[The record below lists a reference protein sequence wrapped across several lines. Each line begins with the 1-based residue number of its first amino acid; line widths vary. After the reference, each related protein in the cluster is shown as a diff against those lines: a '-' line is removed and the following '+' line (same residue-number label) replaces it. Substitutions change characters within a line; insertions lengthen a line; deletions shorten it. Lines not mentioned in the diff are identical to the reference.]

1 MKKLL
6 YTLAFIVIGFTT
18 SYAQRPGRQNGREQA
33 TPEVRAEKA
42 ASAWEKKL
50 NLTADQKSKIKQIE
64 LDRIKKND
72 EWRKRDQAV
81 MKNKM
86 EERKTFMKQN
96 KDKVEAILTAD
107 QKKTLAA
114 SRSEMRGKM
123 KDRKG
128 ERDKRG
134 PNNSKRGKTPPPP
147 SRPVN

>member
-6 YTLAFIVIGFTT
+6 YTLAFVVIGFTT

-42 ASAWEKKL
+42 ASAWEQKL

-72 EWRKRDQAV
+72 EWRKRDQAA

-128 ERDKRG
+128 DKGKRD

>member
-6 YTLAFIVIGFTT
+6 YTLAFIVIGFTA
-18 SYAQRPGRQNGREQA
+18 SYAQRPDRQNGREQA

-42 ASAWEKKL
+42 ASAWEQKL

-72 EWRKRDQAV
+72 EWKKSDQAA

-107 QKKTLAA
+107 QKKILAT
-114 SRSEMRGKM
+114 SRSEMRDKM

-128 ERDKRG
+128 KRG
-134 PNNSKRGKTPPPP
+134 LNNSKRGKTPPPP